1 MYLVKTRL
9 GETIAKFNSYT
20 SASEFKFCNG
30 RDDWRIVN
38 TNTNRPSTPKQK
50 SAVEFCYM
58 VLYSWGYSKPRI
70 DINSFDECSKFL
82 NIYLEDCKQFMRELE
97 EEGDFL

>member
-50 SAVEFCYM
+50 DAVKFCLM
-58 VLYSWGYSKPRI
+58 VLDSCDHHPKVN
-70 DINSFDECSKFL
+70 INSFEDCSNFL
-82 NIYLEDCKQFMRELE
+82 NRYLEDCKQFMRELQG
-97 EEGDFL
+97 EGDFL